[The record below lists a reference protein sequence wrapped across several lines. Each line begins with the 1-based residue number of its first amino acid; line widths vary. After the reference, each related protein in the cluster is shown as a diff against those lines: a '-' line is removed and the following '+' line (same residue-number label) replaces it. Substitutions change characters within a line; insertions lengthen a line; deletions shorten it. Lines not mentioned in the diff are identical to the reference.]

1 MDIDLLQGDCLEL
14 MKDIPDGSIDMILCD
29 LPYGTTK
36 CKWDTII
43 PFAPL
48 WEQYK
53 RVIKSKGAIVLFAT
67 EPFTSQLVSSNLND
81 YREHLTWIKHRP
93 SNFMAAKYVHMK
105 YTEDIIVF
113 GNGRTTFN
121 RQMMPRTSP
130 RIAEAKKGNSMRHST
145 PSEVSLS
152 TQLEPVSWDH
162 YDAKLKNPMDYIKIP
177 AVAPNAKE
185 KAKHPTQK
193 PVKLL
198 EYLIKTYSN
207 EGETILDNTMGSGS
221 TGVAAI
227 DLNRNFIGYELDDEY
242 FEIAKR
248 RISEARNNGAG

>member
-1 MDIDLLQGDCLEL
+1 MDINLLHGNCLEL
-14 MKDIPDGSIDMILCD
+14 MKSIPDGSVDMILCD

-43 PFAPL
+43 PFEPL
-48 WEQYK
+48 WQQYK
-53 RVIKSKGAIVLFAT
+53 RVIKSGGAIVLFAT

-113 GNGRTTFN
+113 GNGRTKFN

-130 RIAEAKKGNSMRHST
+130 RIAEAQNGDSMMHST

-152 TQLEPVSWDH
+152 TQFEPRSWNH
-162 YDAKLKNPMDYIKIP
+162 YDAKLKNPSDYLVFP
-177 AVAPNAKE
+177 AVVNNSIE
-185 KAKHPTQK
+185 KTKHPTQK

-198 EYLIKTYSN
+198 EYLVKTYSDEN
-207 EGETILDNTMGSGS
+207 DTVLDNCMGSGS
-221 TGVAAI
+221 TGVACVNL
-227 DLNRNFIGYELDDEY
+227 DRNFIGMELDKDY
-242 FEIAKR
+242 FKIASDRLNK
-248 RISEARNNGAG
+248 IIL